1 MSQKLVYTECVS
13 IQIYL
18 REKLSHREIGKK
30 LNRSNSSI
38 SDEIRKYSINN
49 KYYAD
54 VAWIMRQTKR
64 SLANIIQWKIKRW
77 DSLDTFIVE
86 KIKSYRSPEQIAG
99 DRKNITGNSISK
111 DSIYR
116 HIKRNYPELIRKYFR
131 RWWKKYQYWK
141 IGVDYIFERKSI
153 RERPKEVKLKTE
165 FWHREWD
172 TVRGARKW
180 WFATFTERKSWY
192 ELARVLKEKTARNVT
207 NWAYEVFKDLPNILK
222 KTMTLDNW
230 REFTEHF
237 MRKKLCG
244 LDTYFADVW
253 NPWQRWL
260 NENTN
265 GLIRQFYPKK
275 TKLSNISQQE
285 LDYYVNLLNNR
296 PRKRNNYLTPIEV
309 IKNHCADL
317 N

>member
-38 SDEIRKYSINN
+38 SDEIRKYSVNG

-54 VAWIMRQTKR
+54 IAWIMRQTKR
-64 SLANIIQWKIKRW
+64 NLINILHWKIKRW
-77 DSLDTFIVE
+77 DDLDAFIVE
-86 KIKSYRSPEQIAG
+86 KIKKYRSPEQIAG
-99 DRKNITGNSISK
+99 DRKNITWKSISK

-131 RWWKKYQYWK
+131 RWGKKYQYWK
-141 IGVDYIFERKSI
+141 REVDYIFERKSI
-153 RERPKEVKLKTE
+153 RERPIEVKLKSE
-165 FWHREWD
+165 FWHWEWD
-172 TVRGARKW
+172 TVRGIRKW

-192 ELARVLKEKTARNVT
+192 ELARVLKEKTATNVT
-207 NWAYEVFKDLPNILK
+207 NWAYEVFKDLPDILK

-275 TKLSNISQQE
+275 SDLANVKQEE
-285 LDYYVNLLNNR
+285 LDYYLELLNNR
-296 PRKRNNYLTPIEV
+296 PRKRLNYLSP
-309 IKNHCADL
+309 KQYLKKHCADL